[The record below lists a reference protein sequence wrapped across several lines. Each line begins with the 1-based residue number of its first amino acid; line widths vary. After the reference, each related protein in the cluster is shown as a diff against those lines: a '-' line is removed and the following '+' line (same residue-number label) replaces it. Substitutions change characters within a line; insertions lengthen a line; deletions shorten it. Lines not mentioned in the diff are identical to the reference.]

1 MDKILENYIRS
12 NFKIIKSFDCDTD
25 LFRSRI
31 IDSIGLVELVHF
43 LEGEFGVK
51 IPFES
56 ISIED
61 LKTINS
67 MIKFIEKKKAESN
80 YEK

>member
-1 MDKILENYIRS
+1 MEQKIENFIKS
-12 NFKIIKSFDCDTD
+12 NFKISKTFNADTD
-25 LFRSRI
+25 LFKSRI

-43 LEGEFGVK
+43 LEREFDVK

-61 LKTINS
+61 LKTVNCITT
-67 MIKFIEKKKAESN
+67 FLERKKQR
-80 YEK
+80 